1 MCIST
6 RKINTPT
13 INTLPAPSNL
23 DHKHIMFLSYSPS
36 HSLIFQGDITT
47 VHSLPVSHRAISHS
61 SSVITISSNVITLQ
75 VHMHAAPAIMVPT
88 VGIAMH
94 VQPAHSNQ
102 FHHRAV
108 TSTSASHAPWVSTVP
123 PLHLRLQQAPAS
135 PLDTTAL

>member
-1 MCIST
+1 MSRLINRDPRYLGKRTT
-6 RKINTPT
+6 RCTCAVNHRC
-13 INTLPAPSNL
+13 L
-23 DHKHIMFLSYSPS
+23 
-36 HSLIFQGDITT
+36 SLIVQGDITT

-75 VHMHAAPAIMVPT
+75 VHMYAAPAIMVPT